1 MVLCESCF
9 FAETSRFSFV
19 SRAFS
24 ADLGGGGANAA
35 LRSSSGR
42 ATLAV
47 VWGVRAWASFPGTPA
62 CFGPCPPVPPRIRGC
77 RFRSALFPDPSRRR
91 LGLSPA
97 CAPGPAWAWAVV
109 SVSAAQSG
117 AGPGRAPRER
127 SRQQPLPG
135 PSPAPASA
143 TVCPPGLLL
152 VVPWPESWG
161 ASTARAPVGPAAGPV
176 RSSPRPV
183 LRAPNPACRVALC
196 GGSGSRHGCPARARS
211 PLRLDGMG
219 TPVTLRV
226 ARRFPR
232 GVHGVLLLASISVPE
247 APRV

>member
-1 MVLCESCF
+1 MHGRL
-9 FAETSRFSFV
+9 SRG
-19 SRAFS
+19 RPLA
-24 ADLGGGGANAA
+24 LGRV
-35 LRSSSGR
+35 LRSHPASVGAGSAR
-42 ATLAV
+42 PCFRTLRGAV
-47 VWGVRAWASFPGTPA
+47 S
-62 CFGPCPPVPPRIRGC
+62 
-77 RFRSALFPDPSRRR
+77 
-91 LGLSPA
+91 A
-97 CAPGPAWAWAVV
+97 CAPRAPPGPAWAWAVV

-152 VVPWPESWG
+152 VIPWPESWG

-232 GVHGVLLLASISVPE
+232 GVHGVLLLASVSVPE
-247 APRV
+247 APRA